1 MPGSLSAVSRIFG
14 ECHANIDE
22 VHHQRTFTTLPIQ
35 STEVAFSIKTRDHQH
50 IEDIIRVLGENGYMV
65 TNLAH
70 QASLNKV

>member
-1 MPGSLSAVSRIFG
+1 
-14 ECHANIDE
+14 
-22 VHHQRTFTTLPIQ
+22 
-35 STEVAFSIKTRDHQH
+35 VAFSIKTRDHQH